1 MVTISGFHVGPQVR
15 LVKGAS
21 RLLVLDRISF
31 KRELEYESVTCVILG
46 MSAGERF
53 YQNGLRNKVNSANQ
67 VVAISSRHDLHLIT
81 SLQNN
86 LHKQLRSSC
95 TRKPSYQLIMP
106 HICMSIYR
114 VYNIRCFV
122 TLLRCIR
129 FARLFAPAT
138 LSLQFKKNLSASHLL
153 YCYRKRTL
161 RISSK

>member
-1 MVTISGFHVGPQVR
+1 MGSRKNFLRKRIGIRVCYICDSWHV
-15 LVKGAS
+15 S
-21 RLLVLDRISF
+21 RRKAFQS
-31 KRELEYESVTCVILG
+31 
-46 MSAGERF
+46 
-53 YQNGLRNKVNSANQ
+53 GLRNKVNSANQ
-67 VVAISSRHDLHLIT
+67 VVAISSRHYLHLIT

-86 LHKQLRSSC
+86 LHKQLRSSW

-129 FARLFAPAT
+129 FTRLFAPAT
-138 LSLQFKKNLSASHLL
+138 LSLQFLKNLSASHLL

-161 RISSK
+161 RISSKWIRGFSWIINRKR